1 MNMPARFLSDHPS
14 FSSVV
19 ESFKRGRA
27 TPREYLETCIA
38 AIDRYNPTIQAF
50 TYTNLDKARTL
61 ADQSTARYR
70 GGSPLS
76 PIDGMPIGVKD
87 IIDTIDMPTQMNSP
101 IYQGDRK
108 STRLNSS
115 H

>member
-76 PIDGMPIGVKD
+76 PIDGLPTVVTDLIDPTHNPTPIN
-87 IIDTIDMPTQMNSP
+87 TP
-101 IYQGDRK
+101 
-108 STRLNSS
+108 L
-115 H
+115 